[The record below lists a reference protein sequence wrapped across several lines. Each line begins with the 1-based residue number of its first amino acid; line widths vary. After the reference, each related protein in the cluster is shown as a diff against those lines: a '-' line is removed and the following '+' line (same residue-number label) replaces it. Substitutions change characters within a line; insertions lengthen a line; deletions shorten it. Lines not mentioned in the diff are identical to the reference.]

1 MKKLSPSE
9 IWPPAVYESV
19 RQDFR
24 ARVIAHKRPRRLSVG
39 PFMTWVFEDRLT
51 VKFQI
56 QEIVHAERL
65 SDPAQIAEEVEAFNE
80 MIPGPDEL
88 SATLLID
95 SASEAEARERLAGL
109 VGLRESVFLEIGGA
123 RVKARFDP
131 GREDGARVSAVQ
143 YLRFPLPREAVSAFL
158 GGAAARL
165 VVEHPRYRAAV
176 TLEGETRRSLEAD
189 LREGGG
195 VDVA

>member
-1 MKKLSPSE
+1 MRKLSPAE
-9 IWPPAVYESV
+9 IWPTAVYEGV

-24 ARVIAHKRPRRLSVG
+24 ARVIAHKRPRRVTAG
-39 PFMTWVFEDRLT
+39 PFMTFVFEDRLT
-51 VKFQI
+51 VKFQV
-56 QEIVHAERL
+56 QEIIRAEKL
-65 SDPAQIAEEVEAFNE
+65 LDPAQIAEEVAGFNE

-95 SASEAEARERLAGL
+95 SQSEAEARERLSGL
-109 VGLRESVFLEIGGA
+109 TGLRESVFLEIGGA
-123 RVKARFDP
+123 RVMARFDP

-143 YLRFPLPREAVSAFL
+143 YLIFPLPKGAVSAFL
-158 GGAAARL
+158 GGAPARL
-165 VVEHPRYRAAV
+165 LIEHPRYRASV

-195 VDVA
+195 S